1 MDKLTPRQ
9 QQILDLIRRAIAQNG
24 APPTLSELARA
35 LGFAS
40 VNAVRDQLQA
50 LQRKGQLELAPHTA
64 RGIRLKTPPRP
75 GLPIVGRVAAGQPIL
90 AEEHLEGEAPIDP
103 ACFKGKANYLL
114 RVQGMSMRDAGIL
127 NGDLVAVQ
135 RSAETWNGRIVVARW
150 DGEATVKR
158 LHLQQTTARLEPAN
172 PDYPTLIVDLAREEL
187 VIEGV
192 VVGVIRTTIDS
203 P

>member
-1 MDKLTPRQ
+1 MDALTPRQ
-9 QQILDLIRRAIAQNG
+9 QQILDLIRHAIAQDG
-24 APPTLSELARA
+24 APPTLSELART

-50 LQRKGQLELAPHTA
+50 LQRKGQIELTPRTA
-64 RGIRLKTPPRP
+64 RGIRLKSQHRP

-103 ACFKGKANYLL
+103 AWFKGKADYLL

-127 NGDLVAVQ
+127 DGDLVAVQ
-135 RSAETWNGRIVVARW
+135 RHAATWNGRIVVARW
-150 DGEATVKR
+150 NGEATVKR
-158 LHLQQTTARLEPAN
+158 LRLHQTTAHLEPAN

-192 VVGVIRTTIDS
+192 VIGVIRTTID
-203 P
+203 PP